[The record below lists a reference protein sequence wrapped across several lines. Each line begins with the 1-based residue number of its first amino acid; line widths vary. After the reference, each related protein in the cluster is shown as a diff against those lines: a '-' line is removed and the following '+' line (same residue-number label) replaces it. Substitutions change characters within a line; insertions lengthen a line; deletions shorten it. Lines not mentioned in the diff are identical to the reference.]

1 MILSGLKIK
10 EEYDN
15 GNIEISDFQ
24 ESRLNPNSYNLT
36 LHNELLVY
44 TTSVLDMKC
53 PLPTE
58 CLKIPP
64 EGITLKPGVVYLGRT
79 KERTHTDIYVP
90 MLEGRSSIGRLGMS
104 IHVTAGFG
112 DIGFDGYWTLEITV
126 TQPTIIYP
134 DIEICQIYYHTI
146 EGKYELYKSGKYQ
159 ENSGIQPSLMYKD
172 FENQHPITKY
182 QIGDRVLVRNDL
194 DPYTIYYME
203 DRTIFDG
210 VTYDMIQQFKNSIV
224 TISEITDDGKYLIQE
239 APEDG
244 KQNWTDGM
252 FVRKVDI

>member
-10 EEYDN
+10 EEYEN

-36 LHNELLVY
+36 LHDELLVY
-44 TTSVLDMKC
+44 EDDVLDMKK

-58 CLKIPP
+58 CLKITP
-64 EGITLKPGVVYLGRT
+64 EGITLEPGVVYLGRT
-79 KERTHTDIYVP
+79 RERTHTDRYVP

-104 IHVTAGFG
+104 VHVTAGFG
-112 DIGFDGYWTLEITV
+112 DVGFDGYWTLEITV

-146 EGKYELYKSGKYQ
+146 EGDYELYKSGKYQ
-159 ENSGIQPSLMYKD
+159 DNNGIQPSLMYKD
-172 FENQHPITKY
+172 FVKQNHTTKY

-194 DPYTIYYME
+194 EIFKDYYM
-203 DRTIFDG
+203 DNGIDSDS
-210 VTYDMIQQFKNSIV
+210 VTYEMIQQFKNSIV
-224 TISEITDDGKYLIQE
+224 TISEITDGGKYLIQE
-239 APEDG
+239 EPEGD
-244 KQNWTDGM
+244 KRRWTDDM
-252 FVRKVDI
+252 FVMKVEL

>member
-1 MILSGLKIK
+1 MILGGLKIK
-10 EEYDN
+10 EEFEN

-58 CLKIPP
+58 CLRIPP
-64 EGITLKPGVVYLGRT
+64 EGITLRPGVVYLGRT
-79 KERTHTDIYVP
+79 RERTHTDIYVP

-146 EGKYELYKSGKYQ
+146 GGGYELYKSGKYQ
-159 ENSGIQPSLMYKD
+159 DNDGIQPSLMYKD
-172 FENQHPITKY
+172 FEKHTTKY
-182 QIGDRVLVRNDL
+182 KVGDRVLVRDDL
-194 DPYTIYYME
+194 DPYTCYYMNN
-203 DRTIFDG
+203 TIVHDS
-210 VTYDMIQQFKNSIV
+210 VTYEMIKQFNNSIV
-224 TISEITDDGKYLIQE
+224 TISEITDDGNYLIQE
-239 APEDG
+239 EPEDD
-244 KQNWTDGM
+244 KHNWTDDM
-252 FVRKVDI
+252 FVRNVKL